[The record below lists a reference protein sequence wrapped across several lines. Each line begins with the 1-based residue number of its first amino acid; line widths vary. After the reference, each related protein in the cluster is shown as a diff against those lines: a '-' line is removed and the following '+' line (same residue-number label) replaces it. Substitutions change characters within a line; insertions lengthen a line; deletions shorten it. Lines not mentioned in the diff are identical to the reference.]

1 MAHKT
6 LIDGTA
12 YEISGG
18 KALVD
23 GTAYS
28 IKNGKTLVG
37 GTAYEVDFQSFVPV
51 INFGTLTFTYSG
63 LLTNNYWAQVNSD
76 LQEADVVNVNA
87 VMIDG
92 AVISFSNIKNPNSG
106 YWIWSNFEGG
116 WSPASAGQYQVYYRE
131 VSDGTNKFD
140 IYSFTDISGC
150 EIVLGTI

>member
-37 GTAYEVDFQSFVPV
+37 GTAYEVDFQSFVPA

-63 LLTNNYWAQVNSD
+63 LLKYYSAQVNSD
-76 LQEADVVNVNA
+76 LQEADIVNVNA

-92 AVISFSNIKNPNSG
+92 AVISFSNIKNPTSG
-106 YWIWSNFEGG
+106 YWIWSNYEGSG
-116 WSPASAGQYQVYYRE
+116 FPASAGQYQVYYRE
-131 VSDGTNKFD
+131 YSNGTIKFN

>member
-6 LIDGTA
+6 MIDGVA
-12 YEISGG
+12 YEIIGG
-18 KALVD
+18 KTLVD

-51 INFGTLTFTYSG
+51 INFGTLTFTYSSFFK
-63 LLTNNYWAQVNSD
+63 YYSAQVNSD

-92 AVISFSNIKNPNSG
+92 AVISFSNIRNPDSG
-106 YWIWSNFEGG
+106 YWIWSNYDGDGFP
-116 WSPASAGQYQVYYRE
+116 SSAGQYRVNYRIY
-131 VSDGTNKFD
+131 SDESIVFQ
-140 IYSFTDISGC
+140 IYSFTDISGL
-150 EIVLGTI
+150 EIVLGEM

>member
-1 MAHKT
+1 MAHKP

-18 KALVD
+18 KTLVD

-51 INFGTLTFTYSG
+51 INFGTLTFTYSSF
-63 LLTNNYWAQVNSD
+63 LKYYSATVNTD
-76 LQEADVVNVNA
+76 LQETEIVNINA

-92 AVISFSNIKNPNSG
+92 AVISFSNIKNPTSG
-106 YWIWSNFEGG
+106 YWIWSNYDGNGYPSSE
-116 WSPASAGQYQVYYRE
+116 GQYQVNYRIY
-131 VSDGTNKFD
+131 SDGSIVFQ
-140 IYSFTDISGC
+140 IYSFTDISGL
-150 EIVLGTI
+150 EIVLGEM